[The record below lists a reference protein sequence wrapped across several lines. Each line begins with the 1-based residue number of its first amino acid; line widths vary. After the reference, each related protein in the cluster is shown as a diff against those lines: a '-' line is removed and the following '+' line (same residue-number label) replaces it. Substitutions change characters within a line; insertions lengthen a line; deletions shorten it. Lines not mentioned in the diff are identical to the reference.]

1 VSDSTDPQPTLRV
14 VTPDATAE
22 EIAALVAVLSTLGS
36 PTSAPAP
43 AGRQTSQWAAP
54 HRAVRVRYSHG
65 PGGWLA
71 SGLPR

>member
-1 VSDSTDPQPTLRV
+1 VSDSAEPQPTLRV

-43 AGRQTSQWAAP
+43 RQTSQWAAP

>member
-1 VSDSTDPQPTLRV
+1 VSDSTQTQPTLRV

-36 PTSAPAP
+36 PAPAP
-43 AGRQTSQWAAP
+43 ARRQTSQWAAP